1 MGDNEQNQIERI
13 VRLEEK
19 VSQTSTLLEKFSTE
33 SKNDRAKLH
42 QSVDAVMQELR
53 AQRTFV
59 GGIIFT
65 ITSLWSI
72 ILLAWDWLKA
82 HV

>member
-1 MGDNEQNQIERI
+1 MGEHEQNQIERI

-19 VSQTSTLLEKFSTE
+19 VLQTSDLLEKFSSE

-72 ILLAWDWLKA
+72 VLLTWDWLKA
-82 HV
+82 HF